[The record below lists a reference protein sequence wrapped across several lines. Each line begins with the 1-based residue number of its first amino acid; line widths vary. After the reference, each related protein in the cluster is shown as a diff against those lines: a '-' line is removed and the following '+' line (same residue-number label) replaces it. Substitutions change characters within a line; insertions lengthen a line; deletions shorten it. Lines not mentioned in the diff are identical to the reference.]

1 MIDNRPAAYFSHSYD
16 VLDRRVTDFFLE
28 ALSERFALAVDP
40 RSATLSTMHL
50 EMMMRRT
57 ACFVAV
63 VTRRENQPRYRCS
76 PFAVHEYGMAVLA
89 NRPRLVI
96 PEMNIPARHFIG
108 ADVARPFNRNRLA
121 AYRIPVEALD
131 ALATRAGEH
140 ADEVDLPLGSAAL
153 MLPPTPEYQAAL
165 PELRRLLSHAGWHV
179 ENISEALFRDEVDA
193 AGAATLLDRFDFVLL
208 DVLDP
213 GTPAWVLPFLQARGV
228 PTVRLVFHRADDHV
242 VRRLPRLAVSQALQA
257 ASAVNRHAVWWSDL
271 DGLLPEL
278 SREISRWQMSRLQFA
293 GLEEARRY
301 VWSLGRDQGPV
312 FLSSAQG
319 DSDLAQLIAK
329 ELDLR
334 NVEHFHY
341 LFNSDLPRG
350 RAWEHRLLAKVGECR
365 IFVPLVSRHYLNS
378 TWCEKEMSIAL
389 TLSGQQRMRVLPY
402 FLDHGAG
409 AAVPI
414 QGTSVMHLSDTEQ
427 VQRIVDDVDRALT
440 DLTDRRRRPRIE
452 ISRAGGRRAQEVDVV
467 VLATGPAEY
476 TAAARVLREPAPVV
490 GTAEHPNRFGW
501 LGGTV
506 PGRQNGGYQLVLCRA
521 GADGGREALRA
532 AVEAFGPEH
541 VVLLGAAS
549 AVVPATVVVADRIC
563 GFHRFSVDSSFV
575 PSLDR
580 NYPTDP
586 GVATAAERLPSVA
599 RGALAAGDE
608 AVPDP
613 AGPAFAAV
621 METWPDTAAVG
632 VLSVDTVEQLEEFRA
647 HGRISHFSAVVGVVP
662 SDAGTAAREN
672 ADVDTEARENAVEQ
686 AFAVVSRLISAH
698 WPRPPRTDAAD
709 EEASGV
715 AAAAD

>member
-1 MIDNRPAAYFSHSYD
+1 MLDERPAAYFSHSYD

-50 EMMMRRT
+50 ELMMRRT

-63 VTRRENQPRYRCS
+63 VTRRENQPQYRCS

-96 PEMNIPARHFIG
+96 PEINIPARHFIG
-108 ADVARPFNRNRLA
+108 ADLARPFNRNRLA
-121 AYRIPVEALD
+121 AYRMPLD
-131 ALATRAGEH
+131 ALDELVARAREH
-140 ADEVDLPLGSAAL
+140 TDEVDRPLGAAAL
-153 MLPPTPEYQAAL
+153 MLPPTPEYAAAE
-165 PELRRLLSHAGWHV
+165 PELRRLISQAGWQV
-179 ENISEALFRDEVDA
+179 DNISEALLRDEVDA
-193 AGAATLLDRFDFVLL
+193 AGAATLLDRYDFVLL

-213 GTPAWVLPFLQARGV
+213 RTPSWVLPFLQARGV
-228 PTVRLVFHRADDHV
+228 PTVRLVCHRADDTAI
-242 VRRLPRLAVSQALQA
+242 RQLPRLAVSHALQA
-257 ASAVNRHAVWWSDL
+257 SSAVNRHAIWWSDL
-271 DGLLPEL
+271 DVLLPEL
-278 SREISRWQMSRLQFA
+278 GREIGRLQMPRLQFA

-319 DSDLAQLIAK
+319 DNDLAQLIAQ

-350 RAWEHRLLAKVGECR
+350 KAWEHRLLAKVGECR

-378 TWCEKEMSIAL
+378 MWCRKEMDIAL
-389 TLSGQQRMRVLPY
+389 ELSGQRRMRVLPY
-402 FLDHGAG
+402 FLDHDAG
-409 AAVPI
+409 ATVPI
-414 QGTSVMHLSDTEQ
+414 QGTSMMHLSDTAR
-427 VQRIVDDVDRALT
+427 VRRIVDDVDRALT

-452 ISRAGGRRAQEVDVV
+452 ITVAGGRTAPDVDVI
-467 VLATGPAEY
+467 VLATGPTEY
-476 TAAARVLREPAPVV
+476 AAAARMLREPSPVV
-490 GTAEHPNRFGW
+490 GTAEHPNRFDW

-506 PGRQNGGYQLVLCRA
+506 SRQQGSGYQLVLCRA

-541 VVLLGAAS
+541 VVLLGTAS
-549 AVVPATVVVADRIC
+549 AVVPAGVVVADRIC

-575 PSLDR
+575 PSLHRD
-580 NYPTDP
+580 YPTDP
-586 GVATAAERLPSVA
+586 GVAASAEGLPSVV
-599 RGALAAGDE
+599 RGTLTVGDE
-608 AVPDP
+608 VVHAPD
-613 AGPAFAAV
+613 APAFAPV
-621 METWPDTAAVG
+621 LDTWPDAVAVG
-632 VLSVDTVEQLEEFRA
+632 VLSVDTVEQLEDFRTY
-647 HGRISHFSAVVGVVP
+647 GRISHFSAVVGVASP
-662 SDAGTAAREN
+662 DADDTARGTAAER
-672 ADVDTEARENAVEQ
+672 
-686 AFAVVSRLISAH
+686 AFTVVSRLVSAH

-709 EEASGV
+709 EGAFGV